1 MDRKTAFVRV
11 LASALG
17 VGLAA
22 NALAQ
27 LVAPLAWYGAVPGV
41 TATGP
46 FNAHFVRDIGCAY
59 AAVGIALCVAAEI
72 PSARR
77 GVLYGT
83 TLFYGF
89 HALLHVADLTAG
101 RLPPDHWLVD
111 LPGVFLPAILF
122 AVLCLPRFHR
132 A

>member
-1 MDRKTAFVRV
+1 MRV
-11 LASALG
+11 LLWILG
-17 VGLAA
+17 LSSLA
-22 NALAQ
+22 NALWM
-27 LVAPLAWYGAVPGV
+27 LVSPEGWYRNLPAEVPD
-41 TATGP
+41 TGP
-46 FNAHFVRDIGCAY
+46 LNLHFVRDIGCAY